1 MPVSISGLRHPTS
14 THSPLAK
21 VSHVTKLNISVNQ
34 KYTQPSLV
42 GRAAGSRGK
51 GQGHMTPRLGRYS
64 KKLGPATLGS
74 LHGPGVSSEKLQG
87 NQPV

>member
-42 GRAAGSRGK
+42 GRA
-51 GQGHMTPRLGRYS
+51 T
-64 KKLGPATLGS
+64 KLNIS
-74 LHGPGVSSEKLQG
+74 V
-87 NQPV
+87 N